1 MTSGALVQI
10 GILVVL
16 IGGNGVLAM
25 SEMAIVSSRPE
36 RLRQRQALG
45 DDQAGVALSLI
56 QSQNQFLS
64 TIQIGIT
71 FVGILAGAVG
81 EASLAGF
88 IAGWINQIPFLAPFS
103 QVLSLLMVVGSI
115 GFCSVVFGELVPKR
129 IALNAPETIASR
141 VAPMMVRLSLVAR
154 PLVWLLSQTTNF
166 FLHLI
171 GQHEPAPTSVS
182 EHEVRIL
189 ISEGTEAGV
198 FEPTE
203 KEIVYRVF
211 RLSDR
216 LTAGVMIPRLEIV
229 WIDVGDSSEQIRQK
243 IRATRQVW
251 IPVCRGG
258 IDTVMGVIHIREILD
273 LFLSQGQIHLTE
285 VLHKPLFI
293 PEHVPALKVLDHF
306 QQAHAQVLFVID
318 EHGDIEGM
326 ITADEL
332 SEAIL
337 GQIGHQP
344 EEIRQVMVCVEGTS
358 QYQLDGMF
366 PLIELED
373 LLEIQIPLEAKR
385 AFQTLGGF
393 VLFELGKIPVAG
405 DQFRRGN
412 WQFRVL
418 AMEGNRVGKV
428 DVTLIEPSINTSL

>member
-10 GILVVL
+10 GILMVL
-16 IGGNGVLAM
+16 IGGNGLLAM

-36 RLRQRQALG
+36 RLRQRQIRG
-45 DDQAGVALSLI
+45 DRPAGVALDLA
-56 QSQNQFLS
+56 QSHTQFLS
-64 TIQIGIT
+64 TVQIGIT

-88 IAGWINQIPFLAPFS
+88 IAGWINQIPSLAPFS
-103 QVLSLLMVVGSI
+103 QILSLLMVVGSI

-141 VAPMMVRLSLVAR
+141 VAPMMIWLSFIAR

-171 GQHEPAPTSVS
+171 GQHEPEPTSVS
-182 EHEVRIL
+182 EREVRIL

-229 WIDVGDSSEQIRQK
+229 WIDVGDSYEQIRQK
-243 IRATRQVW
+243 IRVTRQVW

-258 IDTVMGVIHIREILD
+258 LDTVIGVVHIRELLD
-273 LFLSQGQIHLTE
+273 LFLSQGQIQLTE

-293 PEHVPALKVLDHF
+293 PEQVPALKVLDHF
-306 QQAHAQVLFVID
+306 QQAQAQVLFVID

-332 SEAIL
+332 SDAIF
-337 GQIGHQP
+337 GRTGHQP
-344 EEIRQVMVCVEGTS
+344 EEIRRVMVCVEGTA
-358 QYQLDGMF
+358 QYQLDGLF

-405 DQFRRGN
+405 DQFRHGN
-412 WQFRVL
+412 WQFTVL

-428 DVTLIEPSINTSL
+428 DVTLIEPA